1 MGKTCNSANV
11 SVEVRVEVPPFL
23 LVFGA
28 MRSIMWFA
36 SQCNDIMNRDLTF
49 FLVFMEIITEIEG
62 DFYGRCG
69 RVI

>member
-49 FLVFMEIITEIEG
+49 FS
-62 DFYGRCG
+62 FYENNYRN
-69 RVI
+69 